1 MKSMPTPSNRPIFQ
15 ELMDQAAKL
24 AESRD
29 ALNGHI
35 ARAQHTGD
43 LISVRAAL
51 DELQL
56 ETKEFDALREK
67 IVGSFV
73 ERYLI
78 STHHWSTV
86 SLIIPEGCSALDFL
100 VEAQFLSR
108 PRSLFQQSDV
118 ERWRQDP
125 NFTTRG
131 TEPIS
136 LRVAGISP
144 EVPRHQMP
152 TVAEL
157 AVACTAFSVATGG
170 ANLLGWTEVAGLEVS
185 RAVPVCNSQLYWAN
199 DRAGFAAMRKRDAVD
214 FLRDSYAAKF

>member
-1 MKSMPTPSNRPIFQ
+1 MPSPTNRPIFQ
-15 ELMDQAAKL
+15 ELMDRAAKL

-43 LISVRAAL
+43 LVTVRAAL

-56 ETKEFDALREK
+56 KTKEFDALREK

-73 ERYLI
+73 ARYQI
-78 STHHWSTV
+78 STLHWSTV

-100 VEAQFLSR
+100 VEAQFLAR
-108 PRSLFQQSDV
+108 PRSPVQQYDI
-118 ERWRQDP
+118 ERWRDDP
-125 NFTTRG
+125 SFTTRG

-136 LRVAGISP
+136 LRIHGISQ

-170 ANLLGWTEVAGLEVS
+170 ANLLGWTDIAGIEVS

-199 DRAGFAAMRKRDAVD
+199 DRAGFGSMSKRDAEAY
-214 FLRDSYAAKF
+214 LCDSYAAKL